1 MSIISSGSART
12 PRAHGGIR
20 RVRIMAVGFDA
31 CGSWQ
36 HDQILTIDESVPF
49 SVTHLSIVYGTVSAR
64 FFLQPA
70 VACRFTDHAAA
81 ASALRYGI
89 VSIENVP
96 ALCRSSKTVGTGTTA
111 RGRCGQSTGA
121 TRPLA
126 RQRRGGASN
135 QAAGAGG
142 VLGRQGRARVRG
154 RLTGCPRGWWRRRR

>member
-1 MSIISSGSART
+1 M
-12 PRAHGGIR
+12 
-20 RVRIMAVGFDA
+20 RIMAVGFDA

-111 RGRCGQSTGA
+111 RGRCGQITG
-121 TRPLA
+121 RPGLWPGS
-126 RQRRGGASN
+126 GGEGQVIKLRAP
-135 QAAGAGG
+135 GACWAD
-142 VLGRQGRARVRG
+142 RAGRACAVA
-154 RLTGCPRGWWRRRR
+154 

>member
-1 MSIISSGSART
+1 MAR
-12 PRAHGGIR
+12 RACHGRTVGFDA
-20 RVRIMAVGFDA
+20 AVGFDA

-36 HDQILTIDESVPF
+36 QDQILTIDESVPF

-96 ALCRSSKTVGTGTTA
+96 ALCCSSIK
-111 RGRCGQSTGA
+111 RWE
-121 TRPLA
+121 LE
-126 RQRRGGASN
+126 QRRE
-135 QAAGAGG
+135 AAA
-142 VLGRQGRARVRG
+142 AKVRG
-154 RLTGCPRGWWRRRR
+154 RPGL